1 MARKSTETPD
11 IKILP
16 VSEVVVM
23 EGSAA
28 LNDLALAQSQHES
41 AVRAVALKVGY
52 QLPGDIADPDLIQR
66 DVAINMQRGVL
77 ACLEVGRAL
86 MVLKE
91 VCGHGNFAQRLD
103 VMGIDTRVAQRLMAS
118 AAKFSNAVSTPL
130 LKAIGNQSKLFEMLV
145 LDDEQIA
152 EFELTGQTGELT
164 LDDVATMSVKELR
177 SALREA
183 RQDKQADE
191 KLLADK
197 SAKIDKLSRH
207 IKKATPDSVLL
218 ELQKESTTL
227 MNDAL
232 GCLRG
237 QLRQAC
243 IALKNHSGAHDS
255 GDQTLFMAGL
265 LGQIQAEL
273 LALRD
278 EFSLPDVSNAADA
291 ELASEVAQWS
301 KQ

>member
-1 MARKSTETPD
+1 
-11 IKILP
+11 
-16 VSEVVVM
+16 
-23 EGSAA
+23 
-28 LNDLALAQSQHES
+28 
-41 AVRAVALKVGY
+41 VRAVAAQVGY
-52 QLPGDIADPDLIQR
+52 QLPGDMADPDLIQR
-66 DVAINMQRGVL
+66 DIGINMQRSVQ
-77 ACLEVGRAL
+77 ACFEVGRAL
-86 MVLKE
+86 TVLKAA
-91 VCGHGNFAQRLD
+91 CGHGNFIQRLD
-103 VMGIDTRVAQRLMAS
+103 VMNIDANVAGRFMR
-118 AAKFSNAVSTPL
+118 AAQKFSKSPSTAT
-130 LKAIGNQSKLFEMLV
+130 LKAIGNQTKLFEMLV

-152 EFELTGQTGELT
+152 EFELMGQTGELT
-164 LDDVATMSVKELR
+164 LDDVATMTVKELR

-207 IKKATPDSVLL
+207 IKKATPDAVLL